1 MKSMNRLKF
10 FTIAGLAWAALTA
23 SIDQAFAFVEL
34 GANANYRRSAFDSNN
49 FQELI
54 SYTGSISYYF
64 MEMSALELSY
74 TNGYSEISAK
84 SSTPSDP
91 QYVNQTNFQL
101 LALDL
106 VVSFA
111 EREDFFQPYVKI
123 GAGYLK
129 KDDFEQVGN
138 GDNQLIAH
146 SEGMVPSGGLGFRL
160 MMTKSFAIKFGVDAW
175 TTPLHE
181 DPVVV
186 DFAGYAGVSWLF

>member
-1 MKSMNRLKF
+1 MKSMNRFKF
-10 FTIAGLAWAALTA
+10 FAFITLAWIAFTT
-23 SIDQAFAFVEL
+23 SFSSAFAFVEV

-49 FQELI
+49 FQELL
-54 SYTGSISYYF
+54 SYTASISYYF
-64 MEMSALELSY
+64 MEMSAIELSY

-84 SSTPSDP
+84 ASAPSDP
-91 QYVNQTNFQL
+91 LYVNQTNFQL

-111 EREDFFQPYVKI
+111 EREDFFQPYIKM

-129 KDDFEQVGN
+129 KDDFEQVG
-138 GDNQLIAH
+138 GSDNNLIAH
-146 SEGMVPSGGLGFRL
+146 SEGLVPSGGVGFRL
-160 MMTKSFAIKFGVDAW
+160 MMTRAFAIKFGLDAW
-175 TTPLHE
+175 TTPLHQ

>member
-1 MKSMNRLKF
+1 MNCFRIFALS
-10 FTIAGLAWAALTA
+10 ALALLCFSSVGNKAY
-23 SIDQAFAFVEL
+23 AFMEL

-49 FQELI
+49 YQELI
-54 SYTGSISYYF
+54 SYTASVSYYF

-84 SSTPSDP
+84 SSSPSDP
-91 QYVNQTNFQL
+91 LYVNQTNFQL
-101 LALDL
+101 AALDL

-123 GAGYLK
+123 GGGYLK
-129 KDDFEQVGN
+129 KDDFEQVGAGN
-138 GDNQLIAH
+138 DVNLISH
-146 SEGMVPSGGLGFRL
+146 SEGLVPSGGVGFRL
-160 MMTKSFAIKFGVDAW
+160 MMTKTFAIKFGLDAW
-175 TTPLHE
+175 TTPLHQ

>member
-1 MKSMNRLKF
+1 MNRLKF
-10 FTIAGLAWAALTA
+10 SVFAFVFGALL
-23 SIDQAFAFVEL
+23 SHSAFAFVEL
-34 GANANYRRSAFDSNN
+34 SANANYRRSAFDSNN

-74 TNGYSEISAK
+74 TNGYSELSVK
-84 SSTPSDP
+84 STNPSDSK
-91 QYVNQTNFQL
+91 YVNKTNFQL

-111 EREDFFQPYVKI
+111 ERDEFFQPYIKL
-123 GAGYLK
+123 GGGYLK
-129 KDDFEQVGN
+129 KEDFERVDD
-138 GDNQLIAH
+138 GDTNLV
-146 SEGMVPSGGLGFRL
+146 SRDEGLVPSGGVGFRIL
-160 MMTKSFAIKFGVDAW
+160 ITKGFALKFGLDAW
-175 TTPLHE
+175 TTPLHQ